1 MARSERRARIL
12 IVDDSPFEQ
21 HMLAEL
27 LSEHDYTV
35 SAAYNG
41 RQGYDMAA
49 SMRPDLILLDVHMPY
64 MDGFAACRL
73 LKANRDTLDIPVIFV
88 SGADAEDERVL
99 GLLVGG
105 VDFVCKPFCGAEL
118 AARIQVH
125 LSLMRRAAAP
135 AAPAVLA
142 EPAASLAEAGN
153 ADAVLVAAARRLIDD
168 DLANVPALDDIADQV
183 GTYREK
189 LSLLFRE
196 HLGTTVFAYIRD
208 QRLERG
214 AQLLRDTEI
223 GIQGIALMVGFN
235 NAGNF
240 ATAFRE
246 RVGVPPSAYRKAS
259 NGSGSDGCH

>member
-1 MARSERRARIL
+1 MVNSSSRRTRIL

-21 HMLAEL
+21 HL
-27 LSEHDYTV
+27 LSELLAENDYLV
-35 SAAYNG
+35 SSAFNG

-49 SMRPDLILLDVHMPY
+49 SLRPDLILLDVRMPY
-64 MDGFAACRL
+64 MDGFATCRL
-73 LKANRDTLDIPVIFV
+73 LKANRETIDIPVIFV

-99 GLLVGG
+99 GLLVGA
-105 VDFVCKPFCGAEL
+105 VDFVCKPFSGAEL

-125 LSLMRRAAAP
+125 LSLMRRGSQQRAKEDFDTGAIH
-135 AAPAVLA
+135 
-142 EPAASLAEAGN
+142 

-168 DLANVPALDDIADQV
+168 DLANVPSLDQIAEQV

-196 HLGTTVFAYIRD
+196 QLGTTVFAYIRD
-208 QRLERG
+208 QRLDRG
-214 AQLLRDTEI
+214 AQLLRETEI
-223 GIQGIALMVGFN
+223 DIQAIALMVGFN

-246 RVGVPPSAYRKAS
+246 RVGLPPSAYRKAS
-259 NGSGSDGCH
+259 NEPVSSPHSPASSA

>member
-1 MARSERRARIL
+1 MAKSTRRLRIL
-12 IVDDSPFEQ
+12 IVDDSAFEQ
-21 HMLAEL
+21 HMLTEML
-27 LSEHDYTV
+27 GEHDYLV
-35 SAAYNG
+35 SCAYNG
-41 RQGYDMAA
+41 RQGYDMAT
-49 SMRPDLILLDVHMPY
+49 SVQPDLILLDVRMPY

-73 LKANRDTLDIPVIFV
+73 LKANRDTQGIPVIFV
-88 SGADAEDERVL
+88 SGADAEQEKVM
-99 GLLVGG
+99 GLQMGA
-105 VDFVCKPFCGAEL
+105 VDFVCKPFSSAEL

-125 LSLMRRAAAP
+125 LSLMRRAPALAP
-135 AAPAVLA
+135 AAPEEPRPVL
-142 EPAASLAEAGN
+142 P

-168 DLANVPALDDIADQV
+168 DLANVPSLDEIADQV

-196 HLGTTVFAYIRD
+196 HMGTTVFAYIRD

-223 GIQGIALMVGFN
+223 DVQGIALMVGFN

-246 RVGVPPSAYRKAS
+246 RVGLPPSAYRKA
-259 NGSGSDGCH
+259 GRAPGDCH